1 MTIVLERR
9 NPTALALALEAV
21 KRGAGENGIRH
32 GLRQVPMFDP
42 SREEIHRRGR
52 LRRCADRR
60 PCACAFADGHGKRHR
75 PWRKGVADTAVPERL
90 YASIKRLVSRRI
102 ERVVADKDGAR
113 MLSLVQDGIDG
124 RVGVRR
130 EVGDHDVLGI
140 VVKEKPGLLPA
151 ERFGEG
157 VEISH
162 GRGTDCAVRYAA
174 HERLQPGPLGI
185 VTVEG
190 CGVVDHSGT
199 GNKIPI
205 PRRGDVLVLVALEV
219 SVECTI
225 SEVKA
230 KRLSVNEKSVFR
242 LA

>member
-1 MTIVLERR
+1 MSIVLERG
-9 NPTALALALEAV
+9 NLTALALALEAV
-21 KRGAGENGIRH
+21 KRGAGEDGIRH

-60 PCACAFADGHGKRHR
+60 PCARAFANGHGERLR
-75 PWRKGVADTAVPERL
+75 PWPEGVADTAVPERL
-90 YASIKRLVSRRI
+90 YAPVKRPISRRT
-102 ERVVADKDGAR
+102 ERVVVDKDGAR
-113 MLSLVQDGIDG
+113 MPSLVQDGIDG

-130 EVGDHDVLGI
+130 EVGDHDVLGV

-162 GRGTDCAVRYAA
+162 GRGTDYAVRYAA
-174 HERLQPGPLGI
+174 NERLQPGPLGI

-190 CGVVDHSGT
+190 RGAVVHSGT

-205 PRRGDVLVLVALEV
+205 PRRGDVLVLVAL
-219 SVECTI
+219 
-225 SEVKA
+225 
-230 KRLSVNEKSVFR
+230 
-242 LA
+242 